1 VHNNKQTK
9 SKVLPYGLYTSL
21 SVPIEPWVDISM
33 DFILGLPRSKKSRDS
48 IFMVIDRFSKTHFI
62 SCHKINNA
70 TNMVDLFFR
79 EMAQLH
85 RVPKSITFDRNVK
98 FLSFFWKTFW
108 GKLQTTLL
116 FSTTCHP
123 WING

>member
-21 SVPIEPWVDISM
+21 SVPMEPWVDISM

-62 SCHKINNA
+62 SCHKINNI

-98 FLSFFWKTFW
+98 FLNFF
-108 GKLQTTLL
+108 
-116 FSTTCHP
+116 
-123 WING
+123 